1 MKLPHPPP
9 GLSGLLASIGPG
21 EFPKILELQPGPL
34 VHEAYLHW
42 DELRH
47 REPPP
52 SLNHET
58 WWLGLRLAR
67 QALLKPL
74 PLLDKKGTPF
84 FFGSPDPVQIDL
96 HHIDQDAAGE
106 IKSATETATPASR
119 DRYLLRSVIE
129 EAITSSQLEGA
140 STTRRVAAEML
151 RSGRAPKDRSERMIF
166 NNFLAMQ
173 AIQGFKHEPLSPGRV
188 LDIHRLVSEQ
198 TLDDPQDVG
207 RLRQSNDIRVVNNDD
222 GTILHQPPD
231 YRELP
236 ERLERICA
244 FANSSE
250 DQRPFVHPV
259 LRAILLH
266 FMVGYDH
273 PFADGNGRT
282 ARAIFYWSMLRSG
295 YWLAEF
301 ISISQILRRAPAQYG
316 RAYLFT
322 ESDGGDTTYF
332 LIHQLATMRKA
343 IQSLHDYLAR
353 KAREQRSMERLL
365 AESPELRAKL
375 NHRQKAL
382 LTHALKHPGAGYHIE
397 DHQKTHAIVY
407 QTARTD
413 LLQLAEFGLL
423 EKLKEGRAFLFVA
436 PEDLRA
442 RMARLGS

>member
-1 MKLPHPPP
+1 MKLPHLPPD
-9 GLSGLLASIGPG
+9 LSSLLTSVGSG
-21 EFPKILELQPGPL
+21 DLPKILELQPGPL
-34 VHEAYLHW
+34 VHETYLHW

-47 REPPP
+47 RTPPA
-52 SLNHET
+52 SLDHEQ

-74 PLLDKKGTPF
+74 PLLDKKGRPF

-106 IKSATETATPASR
+106 IKSATETTPAAR

-140 STTRRVAAEML
+140 STTRKVAADML
-151 RSGRAPKDRSERMIF
+151 RSGRPPKDRSEQMIF
-166 NNFLAMQ
+166 NNYLAMQ
-173 AIQGFKHEPLSPGRV
+173 AIQGFRGEALTPARV
-188 LDIHRLVSEQ
+188 LDIHRMVADR
-198 TLDDPQDVG
+198 TLDDPRDVG
-207 RLRQSNDIRVVNNDD
+207 RLRRSNDIRVVDNDD

-231 YRELP
+231 HRELP
-236 ERLERICA
+236 KRLERICE
-244 FANSSE
+244 FANAGE

-266 FMVGYDH
+266 FMIGYDH

-282 ARAIFYWSMLRSG
+282 ARALFYWSMLRSG

-301 ISISQILRRAPAQYG
+301 ISISHILRKAPAQYG

-322 ESDGGDTTYF
+322 ETDGGDTTYF
-332 LIHQLATMRKA
+332 LIHQLATMRRA
-343 IQSLHDYLAR
+343 IQNLHDYLAR
-353 KAREQRSMERLL
+353 KAREQRGMERLL
-365 AESPELRAKL
+365 AESPALRARL

-382 LTHALKHPGAGYHIE
+382 LTHALKHPGAGYRVE
-397 DHQKTHAIVY
+397 EHQRAHSVVY

-413 LLQLAEFGLL
+413 LLQLAQLGLL
-423 EKLKEGRAFLFVA
+423 EKIKEGRAFLFLA
-436 PEDLRA
+436 PEDLAA
-442 RMARLGS
+442 RMARLGA

>member
-9 GLSGLLASIGPG
+9 TLSGLLASVAP
-21 EFPKILELQPGPL
+21 EDFPKILALQPGPL
-34 VHEAYLHW
+34 VQEAYLHW

-52 SLNHET
+52 GLGHDT
-58 WWLGLRLAR
+58 WWMGLRLAR

-74 PLLDKKGTPF
+74 PLLDKQGQPF
-84 FFGSPDPVQIDL
+84 FFGVPDPVQIDL

-106 IKSATETATPASR
+106 IKSATETTSATR

-151 RSGRAPKDRSERMIF
+151 RSGRAPKDRSEQMIF

-173 AIQGFKHEPLSPGRV
+173 AIQGFRHEPLSPARV
-188 LDIHRLVSEQ
+188 LDIHRRVSER

-207 RLRQSNDIRVVNNDD
+207 RLRQSNDIRVVNTDD

-244 FANSSE
+244 FANAGE

-266 FMVGYDH
+266 FMIGYDH

-282 ARAIFYWSMLRSG
+282 ARALFYWSMLRSG

-301 ISISQILRRAPAQYG
+301 ISISHILRKAPAQYG

-322 ESDGGDTTYF
+322 ETDGGDTTYF

-353 KAREQRSMERLL
+353 KAKEQRSLERLL
-365 AESPELRAKL
+365 AESPTLRARL

-397 DHQKTHAIVY
+397 DHQRTHAVVY
-407 QTARTD
+407 QTARAD
-413 LLQLAEFGLL
+413 LLQLVELGFL
-423 EKLKEGRAFLFVA
+423 EKTKEGRAFLFIA
-436 PEDLRA
+436 PPDLA
-442 RMARLGS
+442 TRMARLEI